1 MDTPFQTFGEQYEQS
16 DYILRDTSSSN
27 KTFNTKDSVEKKNS
41 SMMIEEVSHPYNEM
55 YNLRNTVAS
64 LIKELASQKS
74 IIEDLKKTVKAN
86 TKTIDDVLYRCDDT
100 EERVKSIESDFIVL
114 YDDISTAQD
123 IVQQMH
129 IKKEHDM
136 NEYAD

>member
-1 MDTPFQTFGEQYEQS
+1 
-16 DYILRDTSSSN
+16 
-27 KTFNTKDSVEKKNS
+27 
-41 SMMIEEVSHPYNEM
+41 MMIEEVSHPYNEM

-123 IVQQMH
+123 IVQQMN

-136 NEYAD
+136 NEYDD